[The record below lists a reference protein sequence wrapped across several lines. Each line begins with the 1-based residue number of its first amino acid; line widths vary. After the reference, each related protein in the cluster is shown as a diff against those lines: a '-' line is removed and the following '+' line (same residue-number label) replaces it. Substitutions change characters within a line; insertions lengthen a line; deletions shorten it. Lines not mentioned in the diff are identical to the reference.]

1 MIYNKHYL
9 NVIFR
14 VSFISITCLGL
25 AFAVFKVRDWLLITN
40 ICLLLGLQV
49 YLFIRSMNR
58 TNSDLESFFSSL
70 ENNDTSISL
79 NAPKHYSSYRKLLE
93 RVNSLK
99 EKLHSLRN
107 ENEKQLHYLKAVV
120 ENLGVGLILCDSNG
134 KIELV
139 NDAGKKI
146 LLLPNVKNLID
157 LDVFYENL
165 STTLLHL
172 YSGQQKMFRLNIGD
186 DSRPVAFKANDYRFF
201 DKTTRIISFQNI
213 KNELDSQELEA
224 WQKLLSVL
232 THEIM
237 NSTVPITSS
246 IDTIKEFLTDEHTRD
261 IKALKDIN
269 EETIHDIL
277 NGIEII
283 KERSVGLSEFVRN
296 FRSLTIKPQINIKKL
311 KLEEMFSHIRF
322 ILSDVLK
329 GKQIDLNISILP
341 KNLEIIADNRLI
353 EQVILNL
360 VYNAIDALDDIP
372 LKQIRLNGHR
382 NQNNQ
387 LVLQIIDNGKGI
399 PDELMDKIFVPFFT
413 TKEKGSGIGL
423 SISRQIVQLHGGIIS
438 VKSTPL
444 IETCFEI
451 CFAE

>member
-1 MIYNKHYL
+1 MIYNRLYH

-14 VSFISITCLGL
+14 VVFITATCLGI
-25 AFAVFKVRDWLLITN
+25 AFAVFKVRDLLLITN
-40 ICLLLGLQV
+40 LSLLLGLQV
-49 YLFIRSMNR
+49 SLFIRSMNK
-58 TNSDLESFFSSL
+58 TNTDLESFFSSL
-70 ENNDTSISL
+70 ENNDTTISL
-79 NAPKHYSSYRKLLE
+79 NATKHYTSYRKLLE
-93 RVNSLK
+93 RVNAFK
-99 EKLHSLRN
+99 QKLNSLRK
-107 ENEKQLHYLKAVV
+107 ENEKQLHYLKAIV
-120 ENLGVGLILCDSNG
+120 ENLGVGLILCDSSG

-146 LLLPNVKNLID
+146 LSLRGIKNLNN
-157 LDVFYENL
+157 LDVLYEKL
-165 STTLLHL
+165 SASLMYLN
-172 YSGQQKMFRLNIGD
+172 SGQQKMFRLNIAGD
-186 DSRPVAFKANDYRFF
+186 SQPVAFKVNDYPFL

-213 KNELDSQELEA
+213 KNELDSHELEA
-224 WQKLLSVL
+224 WQKLFRVL

-246 IDTIKEFLTDEHTRD
+246 IDTIKEFLMDEYTRE
-261 IKALKDIN
+261 IKELKDIN
-269 EETIHDIL
+269 QETIRDIL

-311 KLEEMFSHIRF
+311 KLEEIFNHIKF
-322 ILSDVLK
+322 LLSDVLK
-329 GKQIDLNISILP
+329 SKEIDLNITILP

-360 VYNAIDALDDIP
+360 IYNAIDALDNIT

-382 NQNNQ
+382 NQINQ
-387 LVLQIIDNGKGI
+387 LVIQIIDNGKGI
-399 PDELMDKIFVPFFT
+399 PEELMDKIFVPFFT

-423 SISRQIVQLHGGIIS
+423 SISRQIIQLHGGSIS

-444 IETCFEI
+444 SETCFEI